1 MQKNKYT
8 AHRSLLATLL
18 VAAVAALPAVAPALT
33 EISDSDLTEVTG
45 EGVALTLENISLRMG
60 PTSYFELTGNNEP
73 TGTELNFRR
82 GDLRWYGVS
91 YTGAAGTP
99 GQAWSGTCIN
109 NVTNMNMGCPLG
121 GVIAQLAPHDNP
133 LIMRAFDYKGVN
145 MAGVKNTVNSVFET
159 LYPSNHERY
168 RYSFWGEINVG
179 SGSTVGAGNTMGS
192 VKGTGID
199 KLQVLNI
206 WNNVSQAGSLTRLF
220 QTTGAEPNGK
230 AASLGIQQVNHF
242 EADIRMAV
250 AQTLFSPD
258 TLGQTPEFDSY
269 EGLYIGDY
277 RVHMVSGQ
285 LHYQQLVLDE
295 APAIAGLIPAQSGNF
310 EIRLSQIPNIPNVYN
325 TFYGRTSAA
334 DPTGGY
340 NRALMTGAEYTASHG
355 YVRMGDWAPQHK
367 PNLNAAG
374 NAGIAYAPAAYGT
387 RDAPTVSMPSESTS
401 LSACMPD
408 RPTCTKN
415 GSYDTNNGVF
425 FIASPGQTFQVF
437 TRSPNYMYDSNWDAD
452 LNDNDLSTRSGGVA
466 ATDRIRTQAG
476 NLNPIL
482 SVSRIN
488 LGDVN
493 IQGMVMHSM
502 SITSLGAQ

>member
-1 MQKNKYT
+1 MKKRTPYT
-8 AHRSLLATLL
+8 ALFSLPLLAALL
-18 VAAVAALPAVAPALT
+18 VAAPVHALT

-60 PTSYFELTGNNEP
+60 PTSYFELTGNDEL
-73 TGTELNFRR
+73 TGSELNFRR
-82 GDLRWYGVS
+82 GDLRWYGIS
-91 YTGAAGTP
+91 YTGKAGTP
-99 GQAWSGTCIN
+99 GQAWSGSCVN

-133 LIMRAFDYKGVN
+133 LLMRAFDYKGVN
-145 MAGVKNTVNSVFET
+145 MAGVKNQVNSVFET

-179 SGSTVGAGNTMGS
+179 TGTTVGTGNTMGS
-192 VKGTGID
+192 TKGTGSD

-206 WNNVSQAGSLTRLF
+206 WNNVFQGGTLTRLF
-220 QTTGAEPNGK
+220 QTTGAETNGK
-230 AASLGIQQVNHF
+230 AVSLGIQNVNHF
-242 EADIRMAV
+242 EADVRMAV
-250 AQTLFSPD
+250 AQTMMSPD

-277 RVHMVSGQ
+277 RVHMVAGQ

-295 APAIAGLIPAQSGNF
+295 APAIAGLLPAQSGNF
-310 EIRLSQIPNIPNVYN
+310 EIRLTQIPNTPNVYN

-334 DPTGGY
+334 DPTGGFD
-340 NRALMTGAEYTASHG
+340 RSKMTGADYNASHG

-374 NAGIAYAPAAYGT
+374 NTGIAYSAPSFNSK
-387 RDAPTVSMPSESTS
+387 DAPISSMPSESTVS
-401 LSACMPD
+401 SCIAD

-415 GSYDTNNGVF
+415 GSYDTNNGLF

-437 TRSPNYMYDSNWDAD
+437 TRSPNYMYDSNVNDN
-452 LNDNDLSTRSGGVA
+452 LNDNDLSTRSVSVT
-466 ATDRIRTQAG
+466 ATDRIRTRGG

-493 IQGMVMHSM
+493 IQGMVMHSLT
-502 SITSLGAQ
+502 ITSLGAQ